1 MKVSNVTFKNFKGT
15 CAHDIA
21 IKLDCDEI
29 VRCHDIVMEDI
40 DITSSLPGKPLTAYC
55 QFADIVSHFV
65 SVSIS
70 GCDEEPEPPTPYPQP
85 LAPAESPTPCPQPL
99 PPAKPPTSY
108 PKPRLAPNAQP
119 LAFSLLTYLI

>member
-1 MKVSNVTFKNFKGT
+1 MFYIIQATSAVEVRNVTFKNFKGT

-21 IKLDCDEI
+21 MKLDCDKI
-29 VRCHDIVMEDI
+29 VRCHEIVIEDI
-40 DITSSLPGKPLTAYC
+40 DITSSLSGKPLTAYC

-85 LAPAESPTPCPQPL
+85 L
-99 PPAKPPTSY
+99 PPAKPPT
-108 PKPRLAPNAQP
+108 PNAPP
-119 LAFSLLTYLI
+119 LAFSLLPYLI